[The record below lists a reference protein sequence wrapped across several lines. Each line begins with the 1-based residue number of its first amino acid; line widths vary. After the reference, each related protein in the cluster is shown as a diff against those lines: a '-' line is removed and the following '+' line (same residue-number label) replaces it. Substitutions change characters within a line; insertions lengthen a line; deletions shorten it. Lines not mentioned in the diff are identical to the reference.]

1 MLDPDKNILKRQLVL
16 QILQVNFCMDTV
28 EEAGFFIC
36 MRLDRERIEMDR
48 LKEAGII
55 RNLWAL

>member
-36 MRLDRERIEMDR
+36 MRLDRESIEMD
-48 LKEAGII
+48 
-55 RNLWAL
+55 N

>member
-1 MLDPDKNILKRQLVL
+1 
-16 QILQVNFCMDTV
+16 MDTV

-36 MRLDRERIEMDR
+36 MRLDRESIEMDR

-55 RNLWAL
+55 RNLWTL